1 MRNFEEHYFYGTP
14 PNDCFSMIFFR
25 RLELQTV
32 LFLRGIF
39 WGSLLFLIYI
49 NGLPQ
54 SLSELG
60 SYFYADDMCI
70 FYQDKDI
77 HKIEDVQNKELSILC
92 EWLDFNKL
100 PIQED

>member
-1 MRNFEEHYFYGTP
+1 
-14 PNDCFSMIFFR
+14 MIFFR

-32 LFLRGIF
+32 LFLRGVF

-49 NGLPQ
+49 NDLPQ

-60 SYFYADDMCI
+60 SYIYADDMCI

-77 HKIEDVQNKELSILC
+77 HKIEDVQNKELLILC

-100 PIQED
+100 LIHVGKTKNSPF

>member
-1 MRNFEEHYFYGTP
+1 
-14 PNDCFSMIFFR
+14 MIFFR

-32 LFLRGIF
+32 LFLRD
-39 WGSLLFLIYI
+39 GSLLFLIYI
-49 NGLPQ
+49 NDLPQ

-70 FYQDKDI
+70 FCQGKDI

-92 EWLDFNKL
+92 E
-100 PIQED
+100 

>member
-1 MRNFEEHYFYGTP
+1 
-14 PNDCFSMIFFR
+14 MIFFR

-32 LFLRGIF
+32 LFLRDVF
-39 WGSLLFLIYI
+39 LRDGSLLFLIYI
-49 NGLPQ
+49 NDLPQ

-77 HKIEDVQNKELSILC
+77 QKIEDVQNKELSILC
-92 EWLDFNKL
+92 
-100 PIQED
+100 

>member
-1 MRNFEEHYFYGTP
+1 
-14 PNDCFSMIFFR
+14 MIFFR

-32 LFLRGIF
+32 LFLRGVF

-49 NGLPQ
+49 NDLPQ

-60 SYFYADDMCI
+60 SYIYADDMCI

-77 HKIEDVQNKELSILC
+77 NKIEDVQNKELSRLC

-100 PIQED
+100 LIHVGKTKNSPF

>member
-1 MRNFEEHYFYGTP
+1 
-14 PNDCFSMIFFR
+14 MIFFR

-32 LFLRGIF
+32 LFLRDVF
-39 WGSLLFLIYI
+39 LRDGSLLFLIYI
-49 NGLPQ
+49 NDLPQ

-77 HKIEDVQNKELSILC
+77 
-92 EWLDFNKL
+92 
-100 PIQED
+100 